1 VWCLFSIGLVLA
13 IIKTPLRYHLHT
25 SDPWWMMLVKWRRRH
40 RAEKDVLEAPAE

>member
-1 VWCLFSIGLVLA
+1 VLA